1 MKSPKV
7 WLAGLIIIT
16 VTFLVAMAFIFTTA
30 RALKGDDTW
39 ITLPL
44 LIVAAVIGL
53 LGAIAFVVVAFSMY
67 GLIDGDEPLGLP
79 AGSVRALIALLILII
94 FSTMTVFFVGVLK
107 DPNVNAAAQDLAKQ
121 VLTVLGTLLT
131 AISSFYFG
139 SQSATSAATKVAA
152 AGAAGNAGNP
162 PPSPP
167 GGGAVVPPPAPPPPP
182 DGGGGAEGVAVREP
196 AGDPPAA
203 RATGKGV
210 HPHPITGDQEA
221 R

>member
-1 MKSPKV
+1 MKPPKL

-16 VTFLVAMAFIFTTA
+16 VTFLVAMAFIYTTA
-30 RALKGDDTW
+30 QALEGGNAA

-53 LGAIAFVVVAFSMY
+53 LGAIAFVVVAFSMF

-107 DPNVNAAAQDLAKQ
+107 EPNVNAAAQDLAKQ

-139 SQSATSAATKVAA
+139 SQSATAAATKVAA
-152 AGAAGNAGNP
+152 AGAAG
-162 PPSPP
+162 
-167 GGGAVVPPPAPPPPP
+167 GGAGAPAPPPPP
-182 DGGGGAEGVAVREP
+182 PPPPPGGGGGEEAAREQ
-196 AGDPPAA
+196 AGDGPAA
-203 RATGKGV
+203 RATGKQI
-210 HPHPITGDQEA
+210 HPHPIGGDQDA

>member
-1 MKSPKV
+1 MKPKL

-30 RALKGDDTW
+30 RALKGGDTW

-67 GLIDGDEPLGLP
+67 GLIDGAEPLGLP

-139 SQSATSAATKVAA
+139 SQSATAAATKVAA
-152 AGAAGNAGNP
+152 AGNAGNP
-162 PPSPP
+162 SPPPPPPPPP
-167 GGGAVVPPPAPPPPP
+167 GGGGGAAGPQPPPPP
-182 DGGGGAEGVAVREP
+182 PPGGGGEEAPGFEQP
-196 AGDPPAA
+196 APAA
-203 RATGKGV
+203 PRATGKGV
-210 HPHPITGDQEA
+210 RPHPMAGDQEA